1 MAGTV
6 VTHSAAACHAP
17 CQLPHH
23 KGKGN
28 CLEIAGT
35 GSVTVAMRSCRNLT
49 PASAALAT
57 ATAPPA
63 TTDLPAAAHPSFCFP
78 HPKAS
83 SGHQLNSR
91 NCPCLTV
98 RACAE
103 VEKYQESY
111 VCYASTGYMC
121 EASGLSV
128 IRTHGSAQPI
138 TARLDIVTAP
148 AEYCLPIKKDR
159 RFAPEFTV
167 QARPALLC
175 PCGLWWRSRDVGGG
189 AAAARSRFA

>member
-1 MAGTV
+1 M
-6 VTHSAAACHAP
+6 
-17 CQLPHH
+17 
-23 KGKGN
+23 
-28 CLEIAGT
+28 
-35 GSVTVAMRSCRNLT
+35 
-49 PASAALAT
+49 
-57 ATAPPA
+57 
-63 TTDLPAAAHPSFCFP
+63 
-78 HPKAS
+78 
-83 SGHQLNSR
+83 
-91 NCPCLTV
+91 
-98 RACAE
+98 CAE

-167 QARPALLC
+167 QACPPCPHVSVPLTAPVPAGPLRSYLHAC
-175 PCGLWWRSRDVGGG
+175 RGLT
-189 AAAARSRFA
+189 